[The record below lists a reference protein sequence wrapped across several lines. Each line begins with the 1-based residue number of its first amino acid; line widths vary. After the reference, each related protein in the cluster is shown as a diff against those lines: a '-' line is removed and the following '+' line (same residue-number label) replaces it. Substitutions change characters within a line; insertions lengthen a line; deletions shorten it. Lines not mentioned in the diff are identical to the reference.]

1 MVATAKPS
9 AEVRANYRLIH
20 ETTMASREKGALSMW
35 TIFDRP
41 LDYPD
46 GHIARCFLT
55 GGGYTEPM
63 ATADAIT
70 GELETIR
77 ESMLLCGLYCLTR
90 DPNDHPSVV
99 ETWL

>member
-1 MVATAKPS
+1 MTSP
-9 AEVRANYRLIH
+9 EVRQNYRLIH
-20 ETTMASREKGALSMW
+20 EASMAARAKNMLSMW

-41 LDYPD
+41 KDHPD

-55 GGGYTEPM
+55 GSGLLEPM
-63 ATADAIT
+63 PTTSAIT

-90 DPNDHPSVV
+90 DPNDHPNVV